1 MVVTNT
7 GNQPLSPTVNDDKC
21 SIGSPTESGNS
32 NGILD
37 VGETWAYTYSYT
49 PTQVPDPNPL
59 VNKVTVTVPGLT
71 PQTAQASVT
80 VSEAPC
86 VKASISDF
94 TVTSQC
100 SCPEGYEAATK
111 SWCSDCQRCEE
122 CTITI
127 SNVNATGTSLR
138 YRYGYARKKS
148 GRGGGGGGGGEW
160 ESFAWS
166 QWTADS
172 NYTITGI
179 NECSYSKE
187 YKVRV
192 EVKSQCGDS
201 TVASYEKTIALA
213 GGECKECCNFSLKLR
228 EGYPVFKWTG
238 GPGGSW
244 KVDFK
249 GDIQNNV
256 CNHRL
261 QATVEIWKIGGTDQG
276 LKGDYTMEANGNFG
290 VVSKIDTSWTGNIDT
305 NNWKA
310 KVIIKDIEQGSS
322 CSDWILDNIPIEKI
336 NFLHRFS
343 IYFDKPWY
351 NLSKPMN
358 IVLVLVPSTK
368 RGGEQNENKNHPIPQ
383 GYTLFN

>member
-1 MVVTNT
+1 VGQTATYTVVVTNT

-213 GGECKECCNFSLKLR
+213 GGECEKECEECSRNDANNCYEITSSSSYSNSSNQTTFTYTVKEKSNSSECKDISHWVLDFGKTIPEDKIVSISDSGGYTGTNEPTGVGKDKGIKWEVKENFSQGTFTVKI
-228 EGYPVFKWTG
+228 EGCIEATSGNNSAGKIKAG
-238 GPGGSW
+238 
-244 KVDFK
+244 
-249 GDIQNNV
+249 QNIFGLNV
-256 CNHRL
+256 CQPDL
-261 QATVEIWKIGGTDQG
+261 
-276 LKGDYTMEANGNFG
+276 
-290 VVSKIDTSWTGNIDT
+290 
-305 NNWKA
+305 
-310 KVIIKDIEQGSS
+310 
-322 CSDWILDNIPIEKI
+322 
-336 NFLHRFS
+336 
-343 IYFDKPWY
+343 
-351 NLSKPMN
+351 
-358 IVLVLVPSTK
+358 
-368 RGGEQNENKNHPIPQ
+368 
-383 GYTLFN
+383 